1 MVIKSYIWFQA
12 PEEKKKLADIIKSND
27 KPIAIQNIAM
37 EFKMDRSDAMK
48 AYIAFTERMQKGG
61 QDE

>member
-1 MVIKSYIWFQA
+1 MVLKSYIWFEA
-12 PEEKKKLADIIKSND
+12 PDERKKLEEIIKTND
-27 KPIAIQNIAM
+27 KPIAIQNIVT

-48 AYIAFTERMQKGG
+48 TYTAFVERMQKGG